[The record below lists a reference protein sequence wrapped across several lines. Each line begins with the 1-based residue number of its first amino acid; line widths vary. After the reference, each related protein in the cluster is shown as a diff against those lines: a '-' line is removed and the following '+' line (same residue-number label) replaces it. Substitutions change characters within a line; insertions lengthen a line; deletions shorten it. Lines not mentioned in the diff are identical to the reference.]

1 MKNINHSTSGFTLT
15 ELLVSISIIGTLLG
29 ILLPVLAIAKA
40 KANRIKCVNNVSHVG
55 KALLAFAADNNER
68 MPWQLTPFA
77 KTAHFGSHDPVSTTA
92 IVSLLAMK
100 LELGT
105 AKILASPTDAVS
117 KQLYEFEKPKNK

>member
-1 MKNINHSTSGFTLT
+1 MKNTNHSTSGFTLT

-68 MPWQLTPFA
+68 MPWQLGPIVILSTRILMFPVTEPSLYGA
-77 KTAHFGSHDPVSTTA
+77 K
-92 IVSLLAMK
+92 
-100 LELGT
+100 
-105 AKILASPTDAVS
+105 
-117 KQLYEFEKPKNK
+117 